1 MDHIDDVPAWLRL
14 HFNAKSRAEAADRIG
29 VEAGKLTRWL
39 NGPEAAHV
47 VIELARA
54 YGFSTVERL
63 VAVGLLTK
71 EEMDL
76 AHLPPSPG
84 IQETTFSEFFR
95 EWTTTS
101 AHLLDIEFEHARR
114 IGATQPH
121 EARSDLWNVFEELR
135 ETGHLRDSW
144 ELYADREIQPD
155 ADGITRGVSYH
166 SKARGRVSGRG
177 RRRHMESVGIEG
189 HEPPMDAAASTTGQ
203 ESEKQRMAR
212 EQDEDAESQ

>member
-1 MDHIDDVPAWLRL
+1 MDHIEDVPAWLRL
-14 HFNAKSRAEAADRIG
+14 HFNAKSRAEAADKIG
-29 VEAGKLTRWL
+29 VEAGKLSRWL

-76 AHLPPSPG
+76 SHLPPSAG
-84 IQETTFSEFFR
+84 MQETTFSEFFR

-101 AHLLDIEFEHARR
+101 SHLLEIEFEHARR

-121 EARSDLWNVFEELR
+121 EARADLWDVFEELH

-144 ELYADREIQPD
+144 EIHADREIHPD
-155 ADGITRGVSYH
+155 PDGITSGVSYD
-166 SKARGRVSGRG
+166 SRARARGRGRG
-177 RRRHMESVGIEG
+177 QKRHTESASIESPT
-189 HEPPMDAAASTTGQ
+189 PPLDAATLTTSQEPKRERSTEMGANP
-203 ESEKQRMAR
+203 EHP
-212 EQDEDAESQ
+212 